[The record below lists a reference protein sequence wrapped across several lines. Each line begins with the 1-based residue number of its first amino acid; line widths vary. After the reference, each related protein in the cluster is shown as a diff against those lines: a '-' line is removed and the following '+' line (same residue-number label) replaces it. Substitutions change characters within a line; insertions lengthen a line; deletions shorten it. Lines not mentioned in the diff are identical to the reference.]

1 MFLDIKREWLKC
13 DEFFIYLFIY
23 FLVGR
28 VNKILK
34 WVTNQWGGGGGGG
47 FLKNCFFLKIML
59 LTPKCALS

>member
-34 WVTNQWGGGGGGG
+34 WVDNQWGGGGGLLRNGV
-47 FLKNCFFLKIML
+47 FFQIML